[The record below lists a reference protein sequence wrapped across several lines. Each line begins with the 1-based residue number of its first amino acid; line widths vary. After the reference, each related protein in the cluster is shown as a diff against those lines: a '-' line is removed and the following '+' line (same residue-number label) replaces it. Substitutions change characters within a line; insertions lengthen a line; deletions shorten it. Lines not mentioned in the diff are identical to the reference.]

1 MHMVIW
7 VKGSP
12 CAKNAYRDSYGSSF
26 VYGSIAKK
34 LHKGIPFSNGRC
46 MHMVSNMY
54 LLMSTNNHQLEDEE
68 DDVDEVESLV
78 VVVPWPHNKI
88 M

>member
-12 CAKNAYRDSYGSSF
+12 CAKNAYGDSYGSS
-26 VYGSIAKK
+26 
-34 LHKGIPFSNGRC
+34 
-46 MHMVSNMY
+46 
-54 LLMSTNNHQLEDEE
+54 LEDEE
-68 DDVDEVESLV
+68 DDVDEVEALV